1 MFRRRQEAYEERQP
15 GVRTRARRRIGAAV
29 IAGLT
34 AWLCLAL
41 APAAQAALGLQ
52 GLSAQPSNLAA
63 GAHSDVNIHIGFS
76 DAADQVKDL
85 TVHLPPGLV
94 GNPTATPLCS
104 VTQLN
109 GDNCPAN
116 TQVGSVTAQVNVI
129 VAGPLSVPLT
139 VDGTLYNLTPHQGE
153 PARFGIVLR
162 PLGGLIGATKIIQQ
176 SGVQLRRSDFGLD
189 TIVNDFPRT
198 ASGLETD
205 ITSLDLSL
213 MGTANGHGFM
223 RNPTSCTPKTVTFD
237 AVSYGGHSA
246 HGSAP
251 SFTPT
256 NCDALPFSPT
266 LNVSVGAPGATKPGS
281 PVPLT
286 TVIQQDETE
295 AGLAHAKLLLPNS
308 IGANAALLTNSCKL
322 IQFEVNAS
330 GCPPKTIVG
339 SASAT
344 SPFVPSA
351 LTGPVVLVAPRPND
365 FLPRLG
371 VELNGPLSLHILG
384 NFVIESTGPGN
395 EFSKLPDIPIARFA
409 LRFHGG
415 ANALASTS
423 QNLCT
428 APAPIFQTS
437 FDGFN
442 GAHQQG
448 PATAQVKGCG

>member
-1 MFRRRQEAYEERQP
+1 MRQP

-34 AWLCLAL
+34 ASLCLAL

-63 GAHSDVNIHIGFS
+63 GAHSNFNIHVGFT
-76 DAADQVKDL
+76 DPADQVKDL

-94 GNPTATPLCS
+94 GNPTATPLCTVS
-104 VTQLN
+104 QLN
-109 GDNCPAN
+109 ADNCPAN
-116 TQVGSVTAQVNVI
+116 SQVGSVTAKVNVI
-129 VAGPLSVPLT
+129 VAGPVSVPLT
-139 VDGTLYNLTPHQGE
+139 VDGSLYNLTPQPGE

-162 PLGGLIGATKIIQQ
+162 PLGGLIGSTKIIQQ

-189 TIVNDFPRT
+189 TIVNDFPRK
-198 ASGLETD
+198 ASGLTTD
-205 ITSLDLSL
+205 ITSLDLTL
-213 MGTANGHGFM
+213 MGTANGNGFI

-237 AVSYGGHSA
+237 ATSYGGHSA

-266 LNVSVGAPGATKPGS
+266 LNVKIGAPGATRAGANT
-281 PVPLT
+281 PLT
-286 TVIQQDETE
+286 TVISQDETE
-295 AGLAHAKLLLPNS
+295 AGLAQAKVLLPNS
-308 IGANAALLTNSCKL
+308 LGANSALLTTSCPL
-322 IQFEVNAS
+322 LRFEVNAS
-330 GCPPKTIVG
+330 ACPPKTIVG
-339 SASAT
+339 SATAA

-351 LTGPVVLVAPRPND
+351 LTGPVVLVAPGPDD

-384 NFVIESTGPGN
+384 NFVIESTGVGN
-395 EFSKLPDIPIARFA
+395 EFSKLPDIPISRFA

-415 ANALASTS
+415 ANSLVSTS
-423 QNLCT
+423 RNLCT
-428 APAPIFQTS
+428 SPAPRFKGS

-442 GAHQQG
+442 GAHTQG
-448 PATAQVKGCG
+448 PVTAQVNGCG